1 MPSSFIVRLF
11 GKARGDARRCNRRH
25 RAGGFELRP
34 LADGRAASR
43 YDHSRTRLPGSEALN
58 LTKAAAVIARD
69 VPEEGDYVEA
79 AAQAAIVAARER
91 TVIAKASIQSPA
103 QSPAMKNGKRAFPL
117 NFQKDTPY
125 LDYGRCQTDRRPGV
139 LSAQKPFDR
148 SRSNAH

>member
-58 LTKAAAVIARD
+58 LAKAAAVIARD
-69 VPEEGDYVEA
+69 VPEEDDYVEA

-91 TVIAKASIQSPA
+91 TVIAKASI

-125 LDYGRCQTDRRPGV
+125 LDYGRCQTNRRPESSF
-139 LSAQKPFDR
+139 SAEAFDR
-148 SRSNAH
+148 SWSNAH